1 MESKLVMNFPQL
13 MNIFKNYSL
22 FILLLL
28 GILFTPLWSI
38 VSSAQTSNT
47 LQTQT
52 LEYRLIV

>member
-47 LQTQT
+47 L
-52 LEYRLIV
+52 